1 MTPETPTPEMLTPD
15 APTPEAP
22 TPEALLELAA
32 DAATRAYVPYS
43 SFRVGAVAVDDD
55 GNTHCGANIEN
66 AAYPATICAEANA
79 ITTAVATGTRRITTV
94 AVVCLDGDLCTPCGN
109 CRQIMREFGVETVI
123 LCNADGKAVVMTLED
138 LLPISF
144 GPEAFG

>member
-1 MTPETPTPEMLTPD
+1 MNR
-15 APTPEAP
+15 AVA
-22 TPEALLELAA
+22 PEALLELAA

-43 SFRVGAVAVDDD
+43 SFRAGAVAVDDD

-79 ITTAVATGTRRITTV
+79 ITTAVAAGARRIATV

-123 LCNADGKAVVMTLED
+123 LSTPEGEPLAMTLNE
-138 LLPISF
+138 LLPMSF
-144 GPEAFG
+144 GPEALDA